1 MTQPASAKSTQACP
15 EIKAGGAAGI
25 ETRIEAGIEPGI
37 EAGIEPGME
46 TTIKAGIE
54 AGIEPGMETTIEAGI
69 EAGIEGKIEAGIE
82 AGRLDLD
89 HDACYRAIAVRDA
102 RFDGR
107 LFTGVKTTGIY
118 CRPICPARTPRSE
131 NVVFFPTAAAAHE
144 AGFRPCLRCRPE
156 TSPDLGA
163 WHGASNTV
171 SRALALVELGA
182 LDEASVD
189 ALAGRVGVGERQL
202 RRLFQQHL
210 GASPVAVAQS
220 RRVLLAKQLIH
231 ETRLPMTE
239 VALAA
244 GFGSL
249 RRFNDTFQ
257 ALFKRPPTALR
268 RAAGRDV
275 SAGPDGEISLKLRY
289 RPPYDWPAML
299 DFLRA
304 RAISGVESVDGD
316 VYRRTIGLHGRQ
328 GTVSVRSAGGNAL
341 CATVRFPILSALP
354 RIIARLRRVFDLAA
368 DPDAIAE
375 QLVKDPTLAPLI
387 AARPGLRVP
396 GAWDG
401 FELAVRAVLGQQI
414 TVAGAIRLAGALVQ
428 RFGAR
433 LEAPDGALT
442 HVFPDPL
449 VLAGADPAAMG
460 MPRSRG
466 AALLAVAA
474 AVVADPR
481 IFAAGRGLEEA
492 VAQLRALPG
501 IGEWTAQYIAM
512 RQLRE
517 PDAFP
522 AADIGLMRAM
532 ADAAGLRP
540 TARALLARAETW
552 RPWRAYAAQHLWTSS
567 AQRGSAMGRGLF
579 EPPAHAPDPGFVS
592 PDSGRSAAPDPGRS
606 AALDP
611 GRSAALDPGRSA
623 ALDPGRSAAL
633 DPGRSAAG
641 ASARADS
648 GA

>member
-1 MTQPASAKSTQACP
+1 MN
-15 EIKAGGAAGI
+15 G
-25 ETRIEAGIEPGI
+25 PG
-37 EAGIEPGME
+37 
-46 TTIKAGIE
+46 T
-54 AGIEPGMETTIEAGI
+54 
-69 EAGIEGKIEAGIE
+69 
-82 AGRLDLD
+82 LDLD

-163 WHGASNTV
+163 WRGASNTV

-182 LDEASVD
+182 LDENSVD
-189 ALAGRVGVGERQL
+189 ALASRVGVGERQL

-210 GASPVAVAQS
+210 GASPIAVAQS

-239 VALAA
+239 IAMAA

-268 RAAGRDV
+268 RSAVLDV
-275 SAGPDGEISLKLRY
+275 SAGPHGEISLLLRY

-299 DFLRA
+299 GFLRA
-304 RAISGVESVDGD
+304 RAIAGVESVAGD
-316 VYRRTIGLHGRQ
+316 VYRRTIGLDGQQ
-328 GTVSVRSAGGNAL
+328 GTVTVQPAAGNAL
-341 CATVRFPILSALP
+341 QATVRFPTLSALP
-354 RIIARLRRVFDLAA
+354 QIIARLRRVFDLAA
-368 DPDAIAE
+368 DPDAIAL
-375 QLVKDPTLAPLI
+375 QLVKDPALAPLV

-414 TVAGAIRLAGALVQ
+414 TVPGAIRLAGALVA
-428 RFGAR
+428 RFGEELR
-433 LEAPDGALT
+433 EPDGALT
-442 HVFPDPL
+442 RVFPDPA
-449 VLAGADPAAMG
+449 VLAGVDPASLG

-466 AALLAVAA
+466 VALLAVAA
-474 AVVADPR
+474 AVVADPH

-492 VAQLRALPG
+492 VAQLRVLPG

-532 ADAAGLRP
+532 ADSEGLRP
-540 TARALLARAETW
+540 TASALLARAETW
-552 RPWRAYAAQHLWTSS
+552 RPWRAYAAQHLW
-567 AQRGSAMGRGLF
+567 
-579 EPPAHAPDPGFVS
+579 
-592 PDSGRSAAPDPGRS
+592 
-606 AALDP
+606 
-611 GRSAALDPGRSA
+611 
-623 ALDPGRSAAL
+623 
-633 DPGRSAAG
+633 
-641 ASARADS
+641 ASA
-648 GA
+648 